1 MKKIFFIL
9 GLLVSLNQVIAQ
21 PKGKVTYEA
30 KMMAAEE
37 AADTYDYQNAID
49 IYSEAYKET
58 RDLDLLVYSGD
69 LAMLL
74 RHYETA
80 ERRYDQLL
88 RKDKN
93 NNYGDLRLDYAKAL
107 KYQGKYREARTELN
121 KFLETATSDT
131 LIGIAKRELEGINLM
146 SVYPENI
153 EAVVTFESPEINSSS
168 AESSPAPYADGS
180 LYFASFNQKRAIV
193 LDGDEGDIDAKI
205 YVAKRDKEG
214 VYKDINP
221 LDDVINRKGFNTG
234 GVSFSRDGNKMYFT
248 RAKLDNNELASSKIY
263 ESIKTGTEWGPAH
276 EIAAVNGDFISKHPF
291 EGELYGRKVLFFSS
305 DMAGGHGK
313 FDLYYSTINGNEYS
327 QPINLGTSINTA
339 GNEISPYYK
348 DGTLYFSTDGL
359 PGMGGYDIFYAVWNG
374 REFEGLS
381 NMGFNYN
388 SSADDMFLRFDETG
402 RRGYL
407 VSNRPDKDKKKM
419 KSIYCCD
426 DIYSLVLRDLVIDLN
441 TLVYDN
447 DNNDEIIGATVELMD
462 KTAGKSDNKT
472 GVASNKIQF
481 LLDSDRKYQAIVSHP
496 DYYSDT
502 ITFNTLGIIDD
513 YSIKKS
519 IKLKSKPKE
528 PATEIVTINQ
538 PIRLN
543 NIYYDFDDA
552 KILPDAER
560 DLSTL
565 YDLMKEY
572 PDMVIELS
580 SHTDSRG
587 ESPYNKKLSQRRAD
601 SAKKWLVNEG
611 VDANRIQA
619 VGYGESVILNQC
631 KNGVRCSEEEHRL
644 NRRTEFKIIAGP
656 KTIEI
661 KREIFKG
668 VTPVD
673 EDYQGSKNA
682 FGLKPKPVISFENN
696 MQDLGVIKRGAKVPF
711 EFKFVNSGD
720 ADLLIELVSS
730 CKCTEVVW
738 PTDPVKPGE
747 SGIITATYD
756 TTFQQAGETEK
767 IIDIIANTDPIV
779 VEARFKAVIIE

>member
-1 MKKIFFIL
+1 
-9 GLLVSLNQVIAQ
+9 
-21 PKGKVTYEA
+21 
-30 KMMAAEE
+30 
-37 AADTYDYQNAID
+37 
-49 IYSEAYKET
+49 
-58 RDLDLLVYSGD
+58 
-69 LAMLL
+69 
-74 RHYETA
+74 
-80 ERRYDQLL
+80 
-88 RKDKN
+88 
-93 NNYGDLRLDYAKAL
+93 
-107 KYQGKYREARTELN
+107 
-121 KFLETATSDT
+121 
-131 LIGIAKRELEGINLM
+131 
-146 SVYPENI
+146 
-153 EAVVTFESPEINSSS
+153 
-168 AESSPAPYADGS
+168 
-180 LYFASFNQKRAIV
+180 
-193 LDGDEGDIDAKI
+193 
-205 YVAKRDKEG
+205 
-214 VYKDINP
+214 
-221 LDDVINRKGFNTG
+221 
-234 GVSFSRDGNKMYFT
+234 
-248 RAKLDNNELASSKIY
+248 
-263 ESIKTGTEWGPAH
+263 
-276 EIAAVNGDFISKHPF
+276 
-291 EGELYGRKVLFFSS
+291 
-305 DMAGGHGK
+305 
-313 FDLYYSTINGNEYS
+313 
-327 QPINLGTSINTA
+327 
-339 GNEISPYYK
+339 
-348 DGTLYFSTDGL
+348 
-359 PGMGGYDIFYAVWNG
+359 
-374 REFEGLS
+374 
-381 NMGFNYN
+381 
-388 SSADDMFLRFDETG
+388 
-402 RRGYL
+402 
-407 VSNRPDKDKKKM
+407 
-419 KSIYCCD
+419 
-426 DIYSLVLRDLVIDLN
+426 
-441 TLVYDN
+441 
-447 DNNDEIIGATVELMD
+447 
-462 KTAGKSDNKT
+462 
-472 GVASNKIQF
+472 
-481 LLDSDRKYQAIVSHP
+481 
-496 DYYSDT
+496 
-502 ITFNTLGIIDD
+502 LGIIDD